1 MGSPPVQVLA
11 VSEYQQL
18 TTYFGEDVK
27 AMPNTLFVLLGDKV
41 AEALNSLAS
50 GSLLSPNRI
59 LDDLQ
64 HPSGAND
71 EQIAYFLGKKW
82 REDLSAKTNPSK
94 SEAARKD
101 MMVRSCTAHSRLSS
115 LLATC
120 WWPVCCM
127 YKKCS

>member
-1 MGSPPVQVLA
+1 

-27 AMPNTLFVLLGDKV
+27 AMPNTLFILLGDKV

-50 GSLLSPNRI
+50 GSLLSANRI
-59 LDDLQ
+59 LDGLQ
-64 HPSGAND
+64 HPSGVNA

-101 MMVRSCTAHSRLSS
+101 MMVRVMNSAQ
-115 LLATC
+115 
-120 WWPVCCM
+120 
-127 YKKCS
+127 